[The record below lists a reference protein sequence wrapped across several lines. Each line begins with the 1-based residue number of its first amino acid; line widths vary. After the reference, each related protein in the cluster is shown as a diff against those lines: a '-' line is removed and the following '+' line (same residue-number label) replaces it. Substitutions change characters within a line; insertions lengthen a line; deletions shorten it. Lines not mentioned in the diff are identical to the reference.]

1 MKHLAN
7 CTPREFLKQT
17 NRIRRQ
23 AEKWLDWT
31 HLKAL
36 RHPLRD
42 DLPLEAQ
49 IKESALALLD
59 AVLSE
64 HPDETAEL
72 LGLMCFI
79 EPEDLDR
86 HTSAELIGA
95 LGEMLSSPE
104 VIGFFT
110 SSARWG
116 RTATSA
122 AAER

>member
-23 AEKWLDWT
+23 AERWLDLT
-31 HLKAL
+31 ELKKL
-36 RHPLRD
+36 RRPLRE
-42 DLPLEAQ
+42 DLPLDEQ
-49 IKESALALLD
+49 IRESALAMLD
-59 AVLSE
+59 AVLE
-64 HPDETAEL
+64 KHPDETAEL

-79 EPEDLDR
+79 EPQDLDR

-95 LGEMLSSPE
+95 LGEMLGSPE

-116 RTATSA
+116 RSATSA
-122 AAER
+122 AAEA

>member
-31 HLKAL
+31 RLKAL

-79 EPEDLDR
+79 EPEDLDLSPFDR
-86 HTSAELIGA
+86 RGGLGRFYDVFGEQYEAVLMEMNIELVA
-95 LGEMLSSPE
+95 
-104 VIGFFT
+104 
-110 SSARWG
+110 
-116 RTATSA
+116 
-122 AAER
+122 